1 MAKKLTP
8 MMQQYFS
15 IKERYKEELLF
26 FRLGDFYELFFD
38 DAITTS
44 RELNI
49 TLTGRAAGGKEKAP
63 MCGVPFHAADNY
75 ILKLINKGYKV
86 AICEQVEDPADAKG
100 IVKRDVVRVITPG
113 TILDGADQNANNFL
127 SVFLASDKGL
137 VTIFADISTGELIWS
152 IDDSNQA
159 VSNSIDALAM
169 YTPKEIIV
177 VNDTTVPKD
186 IENYVK
192 NHMSKT
198 IFSHYGEADSSNK
211 ESVDSL
217 NTKCIARAKEQF
229 SKWVNADDIVFVAL
243 GALLFYLEDVI
254 KINADHLTNVHT
266 FEKNA
271 RMIIDASC
279 LRHLEISRNLRDGS
293 TRGTLLSI
301 LDKTKT
307 PMGARLL
314 KQWVENPLTDGSMI
328 NSRQQA
334 IQELV
339 DQMLLRSEIKEYL
352 DSIFDFE
359 RILTRVETGSVSPRD
374 LVSLRESFR
383 VLPYIKEVLAKA
395 DCSTLKNIE
404 KSIKPHTDL
413 LNLLERAIA
422 ESPAVTLKDGKVIN
436 SGYNQELD
444 DLRSL
449 ATNSREWLKRL
460 EDEIKEKTGI
470 KLKTGYNKVFGYYFE
485 VSHAHTAN
493 VPDYFVRKQ
502 TLTNAERYITPELK
516 EFEIKILSAKDQI
529 VKLEQELF
537 AKVREELRQSIEP
550 VQKTARALA
559 ELDVYCS
566 LSEVAY
572 EGRYICP
579 KISND
584 GKIYIK
590 DGRHPV
596 IEKFLHQ
603 EVYVPNDILLDH
615 DGEEFLLITGPN
627 MAGKST
633 YMRQIAI
640 LMIMAQIGAFIPATE
655 AVISPVDRIFT
666 RVGASDDISTG
677 QSTFMVEMKEVA
689 YILENATKNSLIILD
704 EIGRGTSTFD
714 GLSIAKS
721 VVEHIVEHIHAKT
734 LFATHYH
741 ELINLEEQLPEVK
754 NYTVAVKE
762 KGKDVI
768 FLRRIIRGGADRSY
782 GIHVAKLA
790 GLPKSVLTRADEI
803 LNTLE
808 SNAPIV
814 KNEVQ
819 TVNVIEPKVEEN
831 NDMGLGNLFTNSV
844 LDRLKNIDIL
854 SMTPIE
860 ALNELYSLQNEA
872 RKGDGK

>member
-1 MAKKLTP
+1 MATKLTP
-8 MMQQYFS
+8 MMQQYVS
-15 IKERYKEELLF
+15 IKSRYQEELLF
-26 FRLGDFYELFFD
+26 FRLGDFYELFFE
-38 DAITTS
+38 DALKAS
-44 RELNI
+44 KELNI
-49 TLTGRAAGGKEKAP
+49 TLTGRAAGGAEKVP

-75 ILKLINKGYKV
+75 IAKLINKGYKV
-86 AICEQVEDPADAKG
+86 AICEQVEDPAETKG

-113 TILDGADQNANNFL
+113 TVIDNDDQAANNFL
-127 SVFLASDKGL
+127 SVLLESKDGFIR
-137 VTIFADISTGELIWS
+137 IFADISTGELLWS
-152 IDDSNQA
+152 VDDSNQTT
-159 VSNSIDALAM
+159 SNTIDALAM
-169 YTPKEIIV
+169 YAPKEIIV
-177 VNDTTVPKD
+177 LNDTLIPKEV
-186 IENYVK
+186 ENYVK
-192 NHMSKT
+192 NNMGQT
-198 IFSHYGEADSSNK
+198 IFSQFGPKD
-211 ESVDSL
+211 SVDKAKVDEF
-217 NTKCIARAKEQF
+217 NAQCIARAKKQF
-229 SKWVNADDIVFVAL
+229 AKWVVADDIVFVAL
-243 GALLFYLEDVI
+243 GALLAYLEDVI

-266 FEKNA
+266 FEQNE

-279 LRHLEISRNLRDGS
+279 LRHLEISKNLRDGS
-293 TRGTLLSI
+293 TRGTLLAI

-314 KQWVENPLTDGSMI
+314 KQWLENPLVDINMI

-339 DQMLLRSEIKEYL
+339 DQMMLRSELKEYL
-352 DSIFDFE
+352 ASIFDFE

-383 VLPYIKEVLAKA
+383 VLPSIKAALAKTSSA
-395 DCSTLKNIE
+395 S
-404 KSIKPHTDL
+404 L
-413 LNLLERAIA
+413 LNIHENIDTHDSLLELLERSIA
-422 ESPAVTLKDGKVIN
+422 ENPAVTLKEGKVIN

-460 EDEIKEKTGI
+460 EDEIREKSGI

-485 VSHAHTAN
+485 VSHLHTDN

-502 TLTNAERYITPELK
+502 TLANAERYITPELK

-529 VKLEQELF
+529 IKLEQELF
-537 AKVREELRQSIEP
+537 NEIRQELRGYIEE
-550 VQKTARALA
+550 VQTTARALA
-559 ELDVYCS
+559 ELDVFAS

-579 KISND
+579 KLSQT

-603 EVYVPNDILLDH
+603 EVYVPNDILLNH
-615 DGEEFLLITGPN
+615 DEEEFLLITGPN

-633 YMRQIAI
+633 YMRQIAV
-640 LMIMAQIGAFIPATE
+640 LMIMAQIGSFIPAAE
-655 AVISPVDRIFT
+655 ATITPVDRVFT

-714 GLSIAKS
+714 GLSIAKA
-721 VVEHIVEHIHAKT
+721 VVEHIVKKVHAKT

-741 ELINLEEQLPEVK
+741 ELIDLEDKLKEVK

-762 KGKDVI
+762 KGNDVI
-768 FLRRIIRGGADRSY
+768 FLRRIVRGGADRSY

-790 GLPKSVLTRADEI
+790 GLPKSVLKRADEI
-803 LNTLE
+803 LNALE
-808 SNAPIV
+808 SNAPQIQSEA
-814 KNEVQ
+814 KPIENIAEKPVQ
-819 TVNVIEPKVEEN
+819 QT
-831 NDMGLGNLFTNSV
+831 MGLSNLFTDSV
-844 LDRLKNIDIL
+844 LDRLKTIDIL

-872 RKGDGK
+872 RKGDGM